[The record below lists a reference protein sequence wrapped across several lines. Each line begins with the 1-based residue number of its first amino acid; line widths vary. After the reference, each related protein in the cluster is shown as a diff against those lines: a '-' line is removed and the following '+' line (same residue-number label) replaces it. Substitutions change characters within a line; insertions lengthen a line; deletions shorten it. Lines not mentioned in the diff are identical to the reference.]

1 MRERFEVMP
10 KDGRAIPRYL
20 VDLRHIRG
28 DGLSDVSLGG
38 GMWFLDPKFL
48 HAGSQ
53 RVGMKAESR
62 RRTLLPFDHPIDLL
76 KDQGNMGAFSFF
88 ERA

>member
-1 MRERFEVMP
+1 
-10 KDGRAIPRYL
+10 
-20 VDLRHIRG
+20 
-28 DGLSDVSLGG
+28 
-38 GMWFLDPKFL
+38 MWFLDPKFL

-76 KDQGNMGAFSFF
+76 KDQDDMGPFNFF